1 MNVKGGAIR
10 FLFACVM
17 LKMQSTE
24 EIFQHSARVEKKLY
38 WTTKARLSSTI
49 CERSKSIWVSHNAIR
64 SQVTHDFLW
73 IDHYLSNLVKLFFV
87 IEDKN

>member
-49 CERSKSIWVSHNAIR
+49 CEHSKSI
-64 SQVTHDFLW
+64 
-73 IDHYLSNLVKLFFV
+73 
-87 IEDKN
+87 